1 MLSADGSKDACR
13 ILKDLKKQLPTETAM
28 LGDVRFRDK
37 KKFPGLQ
44 AADALAFGAFQI
56 EPTNPILVDGPEHQ
70 TIAQANR
77 SVLVKPPIFRYELDA
92 TMLGALKTEI
102 LALVEMRKRY
112 AKSLKL
118 GDK

>member
-1 MLSADGSKDACR
+1 
-13 ILKDLKKQLPTETAM
+13 
-28 LGDVRFRDK
+28 
-37 KKFPGLQ
+37 
-44 AADALAFGAFQI
+44 
-56 EPTNPILVDGPEHQ
+56 
-70 TIAQANR
+70 
-77 SVLVKPPIFRYELDA
+77 LVKPPIFRYELDA